1 MFTAPPRAA
10 YKDQGIQSR
19 ANVMS
24 TGSATQRRRS
34 RRLGTSAPAANASP
48 LQQPTGNSR
57 KNAQYS
63 GVMRPEGV
71 SAMTL
76 AVEEQRIRSLLERV
90 EEVEDVANSLPKGD
104 ERRTRLLNVT
114 NATLAEEATIR
125 PTIAAKL
132 LGLDEKTVRA
142 WAEQG
147 VLTIAQRRPRLLLDL
162 MSVHDMSHRIQQLRE
177 AGKHQGLLDEIWR
190 QLNDQALVESDDFQ
204 ESLAQVQRGEV
215 VLRPLPRSK
224 AVDR

>member
-1 MFTAPPRAA
+1 
-10 YKDQGIQSR
+10 
-19 ANVMS
+19 
-24 TGSATQRRRS
+24 
-34 RRLGTSAPAANASP
+34 
-48 LQQPTGNSR
+48 
-57 KNAQYS
+57 
-63 GVMRPEGV
+63 
-71 SAMTL
+71 MTL
-76 AVEEQRIRSLLERV
+76 AVEEQRIRSLLGRV

-177 AGKHQGLLDEIWR
+177 AGKHQGLLGEIWR
-190 QLNDQALVESDDFQ
+190 QLNDQALIESDDFQ
-204 ESLAQVQRGEV
+204 ESLAQMRNGEGVVLYSPSTDIQRRPANKEAWPQRGQV
-215 VLRPLPRSK
+215 VYRNCSADVATIGSSVGVPADVTSPQ
-224 AVDR
+224 AW